1 MPQYVSPSRCLTDS
15 QLPGSRSGFMRRT
28 QDNELGFHIDAF
40 RFYQEDG
47 AEVRA
52 VFKKRTDIVEAIT
65 ATVVKLFYS
74 YIIYRHYVGY
84 CDSASL
90 FCSSCFFYSCTSP
103 ATLWQSLSWTMQ
115 SLATRHAPS
124 LMAGGIS
131 HISLAT
137 VTGLWPIHWNNHS
150 ILKKMVCSWS
160 MSRSFIHFRW
170 RSADENDLLC
180 GHCLSLSRQKGVD
193 QAPAQRPLSPRLG
206 GSQLEPRIYR
216 NKPPVSGDNWSI
228 GMKAKKGVF
237 DILIPLFCHYLL
249 KTHCRAGTFSNM
261 VEMEIEGRLIESVL
275 TAKVCLMNVL
285 SF

>member
-1 MPQYVSPSRCLTDS
+1 MYLPPGAWRIPSCLVPALVSCVEPRTTSSGSTLMPL
-15 QLPGSRSGFMRRT
+15 GSTRRT
-28 QDNELGFHIDAF
+28 GQRWGRYL
-40 RFYQEDG
+40 
-47 AEVRA
+47 
-52 VFKKRTDIVEAIT
+52 KKRTDIVEAIT

-150 ILKKMVCSWS
+150 I
-160 MSRSFIHFRW
+160 
-170 RSADENDLLC
+170 
-180 GHCLSLSRQKGVD
+180 
-193 QAPAQRPLSPRLG
+193 
-206 GSQLEPRIYR
+206 
-216 NKPPVSGDNWSI
+216 
-228 GMKAKKGVF
+228 
-237 DILIPLFCHYLL
+237 
-249 KTHCRAGTFSNM
+249 
-261 VEMEIEGRLIESVL
+261 
-275 TAKVCLMNVL
+275 
-285 SF
+285 